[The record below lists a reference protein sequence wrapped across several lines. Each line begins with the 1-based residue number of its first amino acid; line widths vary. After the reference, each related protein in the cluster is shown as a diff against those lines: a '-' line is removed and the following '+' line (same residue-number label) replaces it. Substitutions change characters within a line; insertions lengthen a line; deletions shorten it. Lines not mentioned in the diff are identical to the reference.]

1 MTRISR
7 GTDMQLHKISDEFLI
22 KYLREN
28 IAIDRFI
35 KNLEKKSTPVEDR
48 LELINDVK
56 SNESLRPKTVQ
67 LLKRV
72 VLDRASLPRGYKD
85 EISVNFARDVIYRET
100 KEVNESFRLMTSKI
114 RKKDIAAAA
123 RAKKIGQKVFERA
136 FAEAFADRD
145 IALIESVAVLFDVLS
160 PEEFK
165 EYTSRG
171 YGRLFGNMRALNA
184 CARTMESA
192 RVKIIRNNMRTYGQ
206 PSLDG
211 SNYNCNIELQFF
223 SNCPRA
229 VISEIQ
235 AGLLA
240 WQALA
245 APTLCSNPINIKMR
259 IGSKRAH
266 SGAFHDD
273 TKKVIYIGGISNR
286 LDQAKRRVYHELTH
300 ALENACPRISLAN
313 TVTLLERAK
322 GKENPVQ
329 FTQLFQS
336 DGVFY
341 IPDAFCYGYTGRVY
355 VSGQGQEGVLV
366 SDTRSEISATSIED
380 FFSGPQMLGLY
391 MTDRDLFYHAMAIF
405 SGAYNE

>member
-1 MTRISR
+1 
-7 GTDMQLHKISDEFLI
+7 MQLHKISDEFLI

-28 IAIDRFI
+28 IAIDKFI
-35 KNLEKKSTPVEDR
+35 KDLEKKSTPVEDR
-48 LELINDVK
+48 LELINNAK
-56 SNESLRPKTVQ
+56 SEESLRPKTVQ
-67 LLKRV
+67 LLRRV

-85 EISVNFARDVIYRET
+85 EISVNFARDLIYRQT
-100 KEVNESFRLMTSKI
+100 KEVNESFRLVSSKI
-114 RKKDIAAAA
+114 RKKDIAAVA

-145 IALIESVAVLFDVLS
+145 IALIEAPGILYDVLS
-160 PEEFK
+160 PEKFQ

-171 YGRLFGNMRALNA
+171 YSRLFGNELALNA

-192 RVKIIRNNMRTYGQ
+192 RAKIIRNNMKTYGQ

-223 SNCPRA
+223 NNCPRA
-229 VISEIQ
+229 VIAEIQ

-245 APTLCSNPINIKMR
+245 APTLCGNPINIKMR
-259 IGSKRAH
+259 IGSDRADG
-266 SGAFHDD
+266 SGFYHDK
-273 TKKVIYIGGISNR
+273 KKVVYIGGVSKR
-286 LDQAKRRVYHELTH
+286 LGRAKRRVYHELTH
-300 ALENACPRISLAN
+300 ALEDVCPGVSRAN

-329 FTQLFQS
+329 FTQLYQS

-341 IPDAFCYGYTGRVY
+341 IPDAFCYGYTGRIY
-355 VSGQGQEGVLV
+355 VSGQEGVLV
-366 SDTRSEISATSIED
+366 SDTRSEISATSVED
-380 FFSGPQMLGLY
+380 FFSGPQMLALY